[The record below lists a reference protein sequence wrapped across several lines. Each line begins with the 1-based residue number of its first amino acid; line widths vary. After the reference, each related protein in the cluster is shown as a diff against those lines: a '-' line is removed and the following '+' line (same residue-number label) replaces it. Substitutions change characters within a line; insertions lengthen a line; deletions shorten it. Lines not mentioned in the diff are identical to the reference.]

1 MTTANFTLRN
11 QCPNPFTPQ
20 NRPGNC
26 WVKSNEQAIEM
37 SESNW
42 IEASLQGNKQAFNQL
57 VLKYQDMVFNQASVM
72 VNDLDLAE
80 DLAQEAFIQAY
91 KRLAQYRGG
100 SFRSW
105 LLRIVTNAAYDELR
119 RQKRHPV
126 FSAEGEQDA
135 EEESLLERLSD
146 GGADIETILEQREL
160 RTSIDAVLAG
170 LPVHFRSAISLVDVL
185 GLDYQ
190 EAAAALGVPIGTLK
204 SRLIRG
210 RLAFAN
216 RLRAADALPA
226 VYAHAYGEV

>member
-1 MTTANFTLRN
+1 
-11 QCPNPFTPQ
+11 
-20 NRPGNC
+20 
-26 WVKSNEQAIEM
+26 VKSSEQAIEM
-37 SESNW
+37 NESAW

-72 VNDLDLAE
+72 VSDPDLAE

-91 KRLAQYRGG
+91 KRLNQYRGG

-119 RQKRHPV
+119 RQKRRPV
-126 FSAEGEQDA
+126 FSAEGEEDA
-135 EEESLLERLSD
+135 EEDSLLERLRDS
-146 GGADIETILEQREL
+146 GADIETILDQREL
-160 RTSIDAVLAG
+160 SSSIEAVLAG

-204 SRLIRG
+204 SRLTRG

-216 RLRAADALPA
+216 RLRATDALPA
-226 VYAHAYGEV
+226 ITTHAYGEVRV